1 MREDGNRR
9 GEKPDTSGWEAMPL
23 CLPLLLIQACVSR
36 SFSQNRCSLHFS
48 SLPYS
53 YPSRSTS
60 LSHTQANSIGKP
72 KNPKVGQGHG
82 EKSTLEMGTKGNK
95 LAELLWHLLFWF
107 IFDKLT
113 CSLFAVRC
121 TDMGKSRQWKAG
133 IVLWMRRPITSNSL
147 GLVLV
152 LSAYRLS
159 RITGGHMSLVTL
171 ANCCQLNLEKGHLA
185 ATLPL
190 ILDHCRL
197 QLMNHQM
204 NFLQYRAA
212 QRILSIFDFESF

>member
-1 MREDGNRR
+1 
-9 GEKPDTSGWEAMPL
+9 MPL

-48 SLPYS
+48 SFPYS
-53 YPSRSTS
+53 YPSCSTS

-82 EKSTLEMGTKGNK
+82 EKSTLEM
-95 LAELLWHLLFWF
+95 
-107 IFDKLT
+107 
-113 CSLFAVRC
+113 
-121 TDMGKSRQWKAG
+121 DMGKSRQGKAG
-133 IVLWMRRPITSNSL
+133 IVLWMRGPIT
-147 GLVLV
+147 
-152 LSAYRLS
+152 RLS
-159 RITGGHMSLVTL
+159 RITGGQMSLVTL

-185 ATLPL
+185 STLPL

-212 QRILSIFDFESF
+212 QRILSIFDFESFRKLLSSPKSLFWYVDSC

>member
-82 EKSTLEMGTKGNK
+82 EKSTLEM
-95 LAELLWHLLFWF
+95 
-107 IFDKLT
+107 
-113 CSLFAVRC
+113 
-121 TDMGKSRQWKAG
+121 DMGKSRQGKAG
-133 IVLWMRRPITSNSL
+133 IVLWMRRPITSKSL

-159 RITGGHMSLVTL
+159 RITGGQMSLVTL

-185 ATLPL
+185 ASLPL

-212 QRILSIFDFESF
+212 QRILYVFTRIFVL

>member
-1 MREDGNRR
+1 
-9 GEKPDTSGWEAMPL
+9 MPL

-48 SLPYS
+48 SFPYS
-53 YPSRSTS
+53 YPSCSTS

-107 IFDKLT
+107 FFDKLT

-121 TDMGKSRQWKAG
+121 TDMGKSRQGKAG
-133 IVLWMRRPITSNSL
+133 IVLWMRGPIT
-147 GLVLV
+147 
-152 LSAYRLS
+152 RLS
-159 RITGGHMSLVTL
+159 RITGGQMSLVTL

-185 ATLPL
+185 STLPL

-212 QRILSIFDFESF
+212 QRILSIFDFESFRKLLSSPKSLFWYVDSC

>member
-1 MREDGNRR
+1 MG
-9 GEKPDTSGWEAMPL
+9 GHA
-23 CLPLLLIQACVSR
+23 A
-36 SFSQNRCSLHFS
+36 
-48 SLPYS
+48 
-53 YPSRSTS
+53 
-60 LSHTQANSIGKP
+60 LSATTFDPGVCEPFLQP
-72 KNPKVGQGHG
+72 KQVGQGHG

-107 IFDKLT
+107 FFDKLT

-121 TDMGKSRQWKAG
+121 TDMGKSRQGKAG
-133 IVLWMRRPITSNSL
+133 IVLWMRGPITSKSL
-147 GLVLV
+147 DLVLV

-159 RITGGHMSLVTL
+159 RITGGQMSLVTL

-185 ATLPL
+185 STLPL

-212 QRILSIFDFESF
+212 QRILSIFDFESFRKLLSSPKSLFWYVDSC